1 MVQQSYLQ
9 LVATLIQIA
18 TKIQDISSYTKN
30 EWKNLV
36 FVFMNVGYNAWKKH
50 EGLKYWNMWV
60 RCWSGVELSISTF

>member
-36 FVFMNVGYNAWKKH
+36 FVFMNVGYNA
-50 EGLKYWNMWV
+50 
-60 RCWSGVELSISTF
+60 